1 MENYYKSCLYSKN
14 LIFLKIFFFLTY
26 NDVKSYEIKI
36 IDGDTIHLN
45 GEKIRFTYLKEPNP
59 VGDKVIGMLT
69 ELPTEFGLKKYID
82 YDLQFE
88 KAYLDP
94 LKNVLNVIGWNY
106 EKQTSLEDFFV

>member
-1 MENYYKSCLYSKN
+1 VDYP
-14 LIFLKIFFFLTY
+14 
-26 NDVKSYEIKI
+26 I
-36 IDGDTIHLN
+36 IRD

-94 LKNVLNVIGWNY
+94 LKSVLSVIGWNY